1 MSWFGG
7 SRKQRKQRKSRKTRK
22 QRKSRRVRR
31 DDTMGPPP
39 SMGMF
44 RYFYFL

>member
-7 SRKQRKQRKSRKTRK
+7 SRKQRKSRKSRKSRK

-31 DDTMGPPP
+31 DDGPPLQPMGTAP
-39 SMGMF
+39 SMF
-44 RYFYFL
+44 R

>member
-7 SRKQRKQRKSRKTRK
+7 SRKQRKSRKSRK

-31 DDTMGPPP
+31 DKPMPMPT
-39 SMGMF
+39 SMF
-44 RYFYFL
+44 R

>member
-44 RYFYFL
+44 R

>member
-7 SRKQRKQRKSRKTRK
+7 SRKQRKSRKSRKSRK

-31 DDTMGPPP
+31 DGPMPM
-39 SMGMF
+39 SSSMF
-44 RYFYFL
+44 R

>member
-7 SRKQRKQRKSRKTRK
+7 SRKQRKSRKSRKSRK

-31 DDTMGPPP
+31 DGPMPMP
-39 SMGMF
+39 SSMF
-44 RYFYFL
+44 R